1 MHGIETILNV
11 LGSVALLLW
20 GVRMVRTG
28 LTRAF
33 GASLRRAIAACSR
46 NRFTAFAGGIAITGL
61 LQSSTATSLL
71 VSSFAGRGLIPLSIA
86 FAVMLGADIGT
97 TLAAQ
102 LLSFD
107 IGWASPLLIGAGTIA
122 FLSSESDKTRHVGRV
137 AIGLGLMLLS
147 LKLLTAATL
156 PLRTAPAFMAVLHGL
171 QDEYVIAVIV
181 ATLATWF
188 VHSSLSVVL
197 LVMSFA
203 GSGLIEP
210 KLALALVIGANI
222 GGALAPYMAQSVA
235 EVEARRVP
243 LANLLTR
250 TIIGV
255 ALLPFLGPIVQGL
268 SSIDAS
274 ATRLSVNFHTAFNLA
289 AALVFLP
296 LIDPIAWLCRRLLP
310 NKPVADDP
318 GKPRHLDPNVLD
330 SPAEA
335 LACAARE
342 TLNLGDRVADMLRQ
356 TMEVF
361 EKSDTRLVKAV
372 ENADDA
378 VDRLHEAIKL
388 YLIQA
393 SRAELSEDESKR
405 YVEILGFTMNL
416 EHVGDIVDKNLM
428 ELASKKI
435 RNRYTFSPEG
445 LAELK
450 QFHGRVVE
458 NLRLALNVF
467 TTRDIVLA
475 RRLIAEKTAM
485 REAEGKSAEA
495 HFARLREGR
504 ADSIETSSIHMD
516 VIRDLKRINGHLT
529 SVAYP
534 ILEAAGELAETRL
547 KTIATTT
554 PLDSSGTAGLHSAE
568 DYSARARS

>member
-1 MHGIETILNV
+1 MHGAEIVLNV
-11 LGSVALLLW
+11 IGSVALLLW

-33 GASLRRAIAACSR
+33 GATLRQAIAACSR
-46 NRFTAFAGGIAITGL
+46 NRFTAFLGGIAITGL
-61 LQSSTATSLL
+61 LQSSTATALL
-71 VSSFAGRGLIPLSIA
+71 LSSFAGRGLIPLSIA
-86 FAVMLGADIGT
+86 FAVMLGADVGT

-102 LLSFD
+102 VLSFD
-107 IGWASPLLIGAGTIA
+107 LGWVSPLMIAVGVIG
-122 FLSSESDKTRHVGRV
+122 FLSSDADKSRHVARV

-147 LKLLTAATL
+147 LKLLTLAAA
-156 PLRTAPAFMAVLHGL
+156 PLRTAHSFVAVLEGL
-171 QDEYVIAVIV
+171 QNEYLLAAIV
-181 ATLATWF
+181 ATAATWF

-197 LVMSFA
+197 LIMSFA
-203 GSGLIEP
+203 GSGIVGP
-210 KLALALVIGANI
+210 QLALALVIGANI
-222 GGALAPYMAQSVA
+222 GGALAPYMAQSGA
-235 EVEARRVP
+235 DVEARRVP

-250 TIIGV
+250 GIVGV
-255 ALLPFLGPIVQGL
+255 ALLPFLGPIVQWL
-268 SSIDAS
+268 SMIDGS
-274 ATRLSVNFHTAFNLA
+274 AARLPINFHTAFNLVA
-289 AALVFLP
+289 AFVFLP
-296 LIDPIAWLCRRLLP
+296 FTDVIASLCRRLLP
-310 NKPVADDP
+310 AKPVAADP

-335 LACAARE
+335 LGCAARE

-356 TMEVF
+356 TMDVF
-361 EKSDTRLVKAV
+361 ERNDQRLVKSV

-388 YLIQA
+388 YLIQV
-393 SRAELSEDESKR
+393 SRAELSEEESKR
-405 YVEILGFTMNL
+405 YVEILSFTMNL

-435 RNRYTFSPEG
+435 KNRYAFSPEG

-450 QFHGRVVE
+450 QFHGRVIE

-467 TTRDIVLA
+467 TTRGITLA

-485 REAEGKSAEA
+485 REAEAKSAES

-504 ADSIETSSIHMD
+504 TASIETSSIHMD

-534 ILEAAGELAETRL
+534 ILEAAGELTDTRL
-547 KTIATTT
+547 K
-554 PLDSSGTAGLHSAE
+554 PLPDPASAPPPTGETAPST
-568 DYSARARS
+568 